1 MGIRTSIAAILLLI
15 PAMAAGKGGIVDD
28 FIPVCDSMS
37 VLVSEKTGV
46 QGELKLKNVMKRS
59 GRLDFYFDES
69 LSDFPWREDSYSWFR
84 AELKSLFPEEYSRYR
99 LGEIYCKRDKASRL
113 PVKPPGYDGNPVQT
127 PYRRQDPKGRINPL
141 CQEDIWPSGRA
152 MEDISARLSEDG
164 YGRDRS
170 FSPLWKT

>member
-99 LGEIYCKRDKASRL
+99 LGEIYTAR
-113 PVKPPGYDGNPVQT
+113 GT
-127 PYRRQDPKGRINPL
+127 RQAVCP
-141 CQEDIWPSGRA
+141 
-152 MEDISARLSEDG
+152 
-164 YGRDRS
+164 
-170 FSPLWKT
+170 